1 MATHRILLS
10 TRINLDEVNFPHS
23 RKSDI
28 ISPHSFQLPLPLFSS
43 SSRGHTPLLP
53 VPSLAKTCMDSSKR
67 FWQKRLKAYKFLMWW
82 ICCCFSLSESSFI
95 SWKESRIRRRSL
107 TQPISTRYQMISWNM
122 YMPQGTKQ
130 SRGSD
135 LTDCPYSLIIS
146 NYAIKTQQDFYKIPD
161 QYSWKPSGSWKTRE
175 D

>member
-95 SWKESRIRRRSL
+95 SWKESRIRRHAL
-107 TQPISTRYQMISWNM
+107 THSTNIYQVPDDILEHVYATGYKAVTWLW
-122 YMPQGTKQ
+122 PHRLPLQ
-130 SRGSD
+130 S
-135 LTDCPYSLIIS
+135 
-146 NYAIKTQQDFYKIPD
+146 NHK
-161 QYSWKPSGSWKTRE
+161 
-175 D
+175 